1 MGILDWFRSTR
12 AGPASARHVPPGIA
26 MGPGTQRFNAASPL
40 LEQYLA
46 TGSTSANVSADN
58 AMKISAVWRCV
69 NLISGKVA
77 TLPLDLKRREGA
89 RRVDADDHQLWDV
102 LRRKPNAWQ
111 TPAEF
116 RRMLQASVLLRGNG
130 YAYIV
135 RSAGRVIGLIPLNA
149 DNVEVKQNRDLT
161 LTYNV
166 TLPSGQRTVLAQK
179 DMLHLRGLTL
189 DGVLGLPVLTYARE
203 SMNLALNT
211 ESHANGL
218 FANGTM
224 AGGVLKHPG
233 KLDEGGQEALRDSL
247 EYYRKGGSRE
257 GRDLILEE
265 GMTYERLGMT
275 SNDAQF
281 IQTRVQTLAEIGMYF
296 GVPLHL
302 IGLNDK
308 ASSWGTGIEQMG
320 IGFVTY
326 TLQDWL
332 TMWEQAIA
340 RDLVGDKEP
349 NLYAKFNING
359 LLQGDAKT
367 RFDGYATARNWGW
380 LSVNDI
386 RALEDLNPI
395 ENGDEYLQPLNMTR
409 LGNAQATVGGQQE
422 NSDEPTQ
429 N

>member
-1 MGILDWFRSTR
+1 MT
-12 AGPASARHVPPGIA
+12 V
-26 MGPGTQRFNAASPL
+26 NAASPL
-40 LEQYLA
+40 LEEYLA
-46 TGSTSANVSADN
+46 TGSTSQNVTADS

-77 TLPLDLKRREGA
+77 TLPLDLKRRVGDKRE
-89 RRVDADDHQLWDV
+89 DAEDHQLWHL
-102 LRRKPNAWQ
+102 LRRRPNQWQ

-116 RRMLQASVLLRGNG
+116 RRMMQASVLLRGNG
-130 YAYIV
+130 YAYKV
-135 RSAGRVIGLIPLNA
+135 QSAGRVIGLIPLNA
-149 DNVEVKQNRDLT
+149 DNVEVKQERDLS

-166 TLPSGQRTVLAQK
+166 TLPSGQRTVLKQK

-189 DGVLGLPVLTYARE
+189 DGVVGLPVLTYARE

-211 ESHANGL
+211 ENHANGI

-224 AGGVLKHPG
+224 AGGVLKHQG
-233 KLDEGGQEALRDSL
+233 KLGTDGQEALRDSL
-247 EYYRKGGSRE
+247 EYYRKGGARE

-332 TMWEQAIA
+332 TMWEQAIG
-340 RDLVGDKEP
+340 RDLITEKEP
-349 NLYAKFNING
+349 DLYAKFNING

-380 LSVNDI
+380 MSVNDI
-386 RALEDLNPI
+386 RALEDMNPI
-395 ENGDEYLQPLNMTR
+395 DGGDEYLEPLNMTR
-409 LGNAQATVGGQQE
+409 VGEARQSSGMQQE
-422 NSDEPTQ
+422 PNDATTTD
-429 N
+429 